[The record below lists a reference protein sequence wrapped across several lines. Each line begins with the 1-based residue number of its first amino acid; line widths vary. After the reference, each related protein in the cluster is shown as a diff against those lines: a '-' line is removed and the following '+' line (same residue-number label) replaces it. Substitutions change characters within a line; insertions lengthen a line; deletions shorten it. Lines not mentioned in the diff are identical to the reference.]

1 MLSQGAKANVNG
13 AKLES
18 RIEVLLDYLGIE
30 YITQHRYDSIYGHRA
45 KMDFYLTKH
54 DIAIEAK
61 NQEVAGSVAEKIPYV
76 MANFEAHPAKTG
88 ILVLGGAFWKTR
100 PGIVHWA
107 KNYNAS
113 KRTIVCFEEQLEEIL
128 NESCSIRSSTKP
140 NGLLS
145 NTAMV
150 L

>member
-18 RIEVLLDYLGIE
+18 RIEALLNLLGIE
-30 YITQHRYDSIYGHRA
+30 YVTQHRYDSIYGHRA
-45 KMDFYLTKH
+45 KMDFYLPQH

-76 MANFEAHPAKTG
+76 MANFEAHPAQTG

-107 KNYNAS
+107 KQYSSS
-113 KRTIVCFEEQLEEIL
+113 KHTIVCFEEELQNIL
-128 NESCSIRSSTKP
+128 KRNINE
-140 NGLLS
+140 
-145 NTAMV
+145 
-150 L
+150 